1 MNRRALLTGTGVTLS
16 SMFAG
21 CLVDGSSSVDNIA
34 VSEPTVSKGETANI
48 AVEAPNLSGLHI
60 SDFPKEFTD
69 GSLRL
74 GEATFT
80 PSPELVWQAYPPHWQ
95 FDEQDTEGIVPM
107 ETFSETPT
115 DTYEFGFDFYI
126 AGESE
131 PRHVG
136 TTVTVESNSKS

>member
-1 MNRRALLTGTGVTLS
+1 MNRRALLTSTGVTLS
-16 SMFAG
+16 SAFAG
-21 CLVDGSSSVDNIA
+21 CLVDGSSSVDNLV

-60 SDFPKEFTD
+60 SDFPEEFTD

-74 GEATFT
+74 SEATFT
-80 PSPELVWQAYPPHWQ
+80 PSPDVVWQSYPPHWR
-95 FDEQDTEGIVPM
+95 FDGQDTEGIVPI
-107 ETFSETPT
+107 ETFSETST

-131 PRHVG
+131 PRHIG
-136 TTVTVESNSKS
+136 TSVTVESDSKA